1 MIINLKEIFKEK
13 EFIDLFNNNIE
24 NQRLTLYQWITNM
37 ICSTLKQTREKFLEC
52 F

>member
-24 NQRLTLYQWITNM
+24 NQRLTLYKWTTNT
-37 ICSTLKQTREKFLEC
+37 IFSTLKQTREKFLGC